1 VRVLHEEHGVS
12 VARACQAARLSRAA
26 YYRRHIDWAERDRPV
41 VDALNQVVSRHG
53 RWGFWKCHDR
63 LRLDGH
69 LWNPKRT
76 YRVYCAMRL
85 NLPRRTKRRLP
96 ARLRQP
102 LTVDAAVNQV
112 WSLDFMSDGL
122 YDGRRF
128 RTLNVLDEGVRE
140 ALAIEIDTSLPAKR
154 VVRVLERLVD
164 WRGAPLAIRLDNGP
178 ELLATEFVTWCE
190 RRGIELRYIQ
200 PGKPDQNA
208 FIERF
213 NRSYREEVLNA
224 YVFADL
230 EEVRQITRDW
240 LRSYNEERPH
250 DALGSL
256 PPALYR
262 ERVLAAKNSISEL
275 ST

>member
-1 VRVLHEEHGVS
+1 MMHEGAGLS
-12 VARACQAARLSRAA
+12 VARGCQAARLSRAA
-26 YYRRHIDWAERDRPV
+26 YYRRGIDWAERDRPV
-41 VDALNQVVSRHG
+41 LEALNRVVSRHG

-63 LRLDGH
+63 LQLEGH
-69 LWNPKRT
+69 PWNPKRT
-76 YRVYCAMRL
+76 SRVYCAMKL
-85 NLPRRTKRRLP
+85 NLPRRAQRRLP

-102 LTVDAAVNQV
+102 LTVAAAVNQV
-112 WSLDFMSDGL
+112 WSLDFMSDAL
-122 YDGRRF
+122 DDGRRF
-128 RTLNVLDEGVRE
+128 RTLNVLVEGVRE
-140 ALAIEIDTSLPAKR
+140 GLAIEIDTSLPAKR
-154 VVRVLERLVD
+154 VVRVLDRLVD

-213 NRSYREEVLNA
+213 NRGYREEVLDA

-230 EEVRQITRDW
+230 DEVRQITRDW

-256 PPALYR
+256 PPTLYR
-262 ERVLAAKNSISEL
+262 ERIAVKNSTSEL

>member
-1 VRVLHEEHGVS
+1 MCVMHEEAGLP
-12 VARACQAARLSRAA
+12 VARACKAARLSRAA
-26 YYRRHIDWAERDRPV
+26 YYRRGVDWAERDRPV
-41 VDALNQVVSRHG
+41 VEALNRVVSRHG

-63 LRLDGH
+63 LRLEGYT
-69 LWNPKRT
+69 WNPKRT
-76 YRVYCAMRL
+76 YRVYCAMKL
-85 NLPRRTKRRLP
+85 NLPRRAKRRLP
-96 ARLRQP
+96 VRLRQP
-102 LTVDAAVNQV
+102 LEVTAAVNQV
-112 WSLDFMSDGL
+112 WSLDFMSDCL

-140 ALAIEIDTSLPAKR
+140 ALGIEIDTSLPARR
-154 VVRVLERLVD
+154 VVRVLDRLVN

-190 RRGIELRYIQ
+190 RHGIELRYIQ

-213 NRSYREEVLNA
+213 NRSYREEVLDA
-224 YVFADL
+224 YVFVDL
-230 EEVRQITRDW
+230 DEVRQISREW

-262 ERVLAAKNSISEL
+262 ERLAAKNSTSGL